1 MSKKPEINEKGYF
14 SIFSF
19 CNLILSR
26 KTGSCH
32 IFGGFRM
39 SSCVSEQTPEGSPSA
54 VFFSFLHLRV
64 FFFPL
69 KWLHAEVWSMRG
81 RTGARRPWVSSS
93 SPSPSANLAD
103 CVSLT
108 VPSASLFPGDG
119 PRSKTLL
126 SACETQ
132 RLITGICLVAFSQ
145 VRLVKGTRNWNLA
158 CGGTRD

>member
-1 MSKKPEINEKGYF
+1 MLECGACEDEPG
-14 SIFSF
+14 
-19 CNLILSR
+19 R
-26 KTGSCH
+26 
-32 IFGGFRM
+32 GGPGFHL
-39 SSCVSEQTPEGSPSA
+39 
-54 VFFSFLHLRV
+54 LHRAPQLTL
-64 FFFPL
+64 P
-69 KWLHAEVWSMRG
+69 
-81 RTGARRPWVSSS
+81 
-93 SPSPSANLAD
+93 
-103 CVSLT
+103 T